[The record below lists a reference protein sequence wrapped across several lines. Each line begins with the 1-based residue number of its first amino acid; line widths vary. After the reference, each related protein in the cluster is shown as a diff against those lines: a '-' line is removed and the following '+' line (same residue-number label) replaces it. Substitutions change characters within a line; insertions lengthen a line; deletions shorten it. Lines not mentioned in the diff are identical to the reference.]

1 MTIQKSS
8 YFEYLNRDYVD
19 EAVEEI
25 THHEE
30 PVEKVQPT
38 NNNNTNTINIE
49 EHRKIS
55 IKDGNIRITTS
66 ILNKQMLIVN
76 VHHLNGLNR

>member
-1 MTIQKSS
+1 M
-8 YFEYLNRDYVD
+8 D

-30 PVEKVQPT
+30 PAEKVQPT
-38 NNNNTNTINIE
+38 NTNTNTNTTNIE
-49 EHRKIS
+49 EHRKKS

-76 VHHLNGLNR
+76 VHHLNGLNRYLFDCPCQ